1 MQNKGEGNEII
12 VQRIRKTLNRW
23 QISDMLGCGF
33 GPIFFFKVQLV
44 SLVSGPGRMRADILS
59 GPLGVGGGK
68 VIGGGGRK

>member
-1 MQNKGEGNEII
+1 M
-12 VQRIRKTLNRW
+12 QRIRKGNRG
-23 QISDMLGCGF
+23 QISDILGCGF

-68 VIGGGGRK
+68 VIGGGRENDTPTNFA